1 MIQEWKSK
9 LELLHWN
16 ITTEEIDPNAVAYS
30 DDCPEKDRY
39 FIGVY
44 PMPTTKKAV
53 IYHDRPLT
61 EEDIVHELL
70 HLRHPDWS
78 EFHVNVETE
87 RLIERLIYM
96 I

>member
-1 MIQEWKSK
+1 M
-9 LELLHWN
+9 
-16 ITTEEIDPNAVAYS
+16 TEEIDPNAVAYS

-44 PMPTTKKAV
+44 PKHADKIAT

-70 HLRHPDWS
+70 HIRHPQWS
-78 EFHVNVETE
+78 EKEVNDDTE
-87 RLIERLIYM
+87 RLIYKI
-96 I
+96 

>member
-9 LELLHWN
+9 LELLNWN
-16 ITTEEIDPNAVAYS
+16 ITTEEIDPNSVTYS

-44 PMPTTKKAV
+44 PNHTDKIAT

-78 EFHVNVETE
+78 ESNVNAETG
-87 RLIERLIYM
+87 RLIYM